1 MMHTSFI
8 KKATVFGLALAST
21 SLFAEATY
29 SPHKYQ
35 QNDWF
40 AEFGGN
46 TAMYVNPAGI
56 SETDQFEL
64 SFGFFSSI
72 SGEASQEYVSFT
84 YPIDYKHT
92 WGFSFFENGAS
103 IDGGQDY
110 VENAFMLGYA
120 YNLIQCIALGI
131 DISVLQINQF
141 DENKHISLGA
151 DVGLNWNPIA
161 NSKFGYLLV
170 GVALQNVVQPG
181 ISTEEGSSSYSFVA
195 PGFFGGDRDD
205 AYNIPSNLNFSL
217 FYRGLNRALEA
228 KVELSLI
235 DVFHSDKEGGDGMN
249 LEESFTV
256 TYFLSPHLGV
266 RLRFTKEGYPVAGAT
281 VNVKDVS
288 LFRYLALDLEM
299 SHDDLYA
306 KKNRGF
312 IWAVKL
318 TSRFGDTR
326 EEKIGEERYRRL
338 KIEPENDYRAAMRL
352 YLNRQFLEAAYA
364 FGKVQTKY
372 PAFHLVD
379 QAAFYKA
386 KSFENLRM
394 HKAAKAVY
402 EDAIKRY
409 PQSDQRAKYH
419 FQLMNIDYK
428 EGKYIDAM
436 AKYQNIAQKFGE
448 SDVKADADY
457 VAGQIKFEQ
466 GLYQEAVDLLAAI
479 LPGNANYFYA
489 RYTMGIAYSRMGKWD
504 EAENC
509 FRDITEQPV
518 SNQSERDLQDAAKV
532 KLGHIYFS
540 GEKPDIA
547 QAAQMYGQV
556 QAGSPVYDEAMLG
569 IAWSFLKVNKPNEAM
584 KPAQWIISNL
594 PESFLVSEAYLVI
607 GYCHFMKKDY
617 NNAAKALEQAE
628 KRTEQPV
635 VTVAAR
641 DSARQA
647 YDAMQDEFD
656 SVQVKALD
664 LARQLPTPRVE
675 KKREA
680 LRPSFD
686 KANKTIEDYAAFTQ
700 KSIQSDRFES
710 NRKRIL
716 DDAGFT
722 LATVKTK
729 MSQGGASSEA
739 AQELES
745 LEDDLEMGGDDMGGS
760 SDAGSSSEAPAPAG
774 GDESAGGSSDELGDD
789 LGDDF

>member
-8 KKATVFGLALAST
+8 KTSVLGLTVAAS
-21 SLFAEATY
+21 SLFADATY

-46 TAMYVNPAGI
+46 TAMYVNPASI
-56 SETDQFEL
+56 AETEQLEF
-64 SFGFFSSI
+64 SAAFFSSI
-72 SGEASQEYVSFT
+72 SGEASQEYVSLTF
-84 YPIDYKHT
+84 PMDYKHT
-92 WGFSFFENGAS
+92 LGFSFFENGAS
-103 IDGGQDY
+103 IDGGKSY
-110 VENAFMLGYA
+110 GEYAFMFGYA
-120 YNLIQCIALGI
+120 YNLFQLVSLGV
-131 DISVLQINQF
+131 DISVLYINQF
-141 DENKHISLGA
+141 DDVKQVTFGSDIGIS
-151 DVGLNWNPIA
+151 WNPISS
-161 NSKFGYLLV
+161 SKIGYLLV
-170 GVALQNVVQPG
+170 GVALQNVLQPA
-181 ISTEEGSSSYSFVA
+181 IATS
-195 PGFFGGDRDD
+195 DD
-205 AYNIPSNLNFSL
+205 APAVVLFTESEAYKIPANLNISL
-217 FYRGLNRALEA
+217 FYRGLNRSLEA
-228 KVELSLI
+228 KIEASLI
-235 DVFHSDKEGGDGMN
+235 DIMHDDEEGGEGFN
-249 LEESFTV
+249 LETSFTL
-256 TYFLSPHLGV
+256 TYYLSPHLGV
-266 RLRFTKEGYPVAGAT
+266 RGRFTKEGYFVAGAT

-288 LFRYLALDLEM
+288 IFRYLQLDLEM

-312 IWAVKL
+312 IWAVKI

-394 HKAAKAVY
+394 HKAAKSVY

-409 PQSDQRAKYH
+409 PQSDQKAKYH

-428 EGKYIDAM
+428 EGKYTEAM
-436 AKYQNIAQKFGE
+436 SKYQNIAQKFGE

-466 GLYQEAVDLLAAI
+466 GLYQESVDLLAAI

-489 RYTMGIAYSRMGKWD
+489 RYTMGIAYSRLGKWE

-509 FRDITEQPV
+509 FRDITEQQY
-518 SNQSERDLQDAAKV
+518 SNQSEQDLQDAARV
-532 KLGHIYFS
+532 KLGHLYFS
-540 GEKPDIA
+540 GEKADIA
-547 QAAQMYGQV
+547 AAAQMYGQV

-569 IAWSFLKVNKPNEAM
+569 IAWSFLKVNKPDEAM

-594 PESFLVSEAYLVI
+594 PESFLVSEAYLVQ
-607 GYCHFMKKDY
+607 GYCYFMKKDY
-617 NNAAKALEQAE
+617 KKAAASLEQAE
-628 KRTEQPV
+628 AKTEKPAV
-635 VTVAAR
+635 SVAAR

-647 YDAMQDEFD
+647 FDAMQNEFD
-656 SVQVKALD
+656 SVQVQALD

-675 KKREA
+675 SKREA
-680 LRPSFD
+680 LRPTFD
-686 KANKTIEDYAAFTQ
+686 KANQAIEDYAAFTQ
-700 KSIQSDRFES
+700 RAIQSDRFES

-716 DDAGFT
+716 EDAGFT

-729 MSQGGASSEA
+729 MGQGSTSSEA
-739 AQELES
+739 AQELEE
-745 LEDDLEMGGDDMGGS
+745 LEDLE
-760 SDAGSSSEAPAPAG
+760 
-774 GDESAGGSSDELGDD
+774 
-789 LGDDF
+789 

>member
-1 MMHTSFI
+1 MLRTSFI
-8 KKATVFGLALAST
+8 KTSALGLAVAST

-29 SPHKYQ
+29 TPNKYQ

-46 TAMYVNPAGI
+46 TSMYVNPAGI
-56 SETDQFEL
+56 SETDQLEF
-64 SFGFFSSI
+64 SAAFFSTI
-72 SGEASQEYVSFT
+72 SGEASQEYVSLT

-92 WGFSFFENGAS
+92 LGFSLFENGAS
-103 IDGGQDY
+103 IEGGESYGEIAAQ
-110 VENAFMLGYA
+110 FGYA
-120 YNLIQCIALGI
+120 YRLFHLLSLGVNL
-131 DISVLQINQF
+131 DVLYINQF
-141 DENKHISLGA
+141 DELKQLTVGA
-151 DVGLNWNPIA
+151 DVGLSWNPLA
-161 NSKFGYLLV
+161 SSKYGYLLI
-170 GVALQNVVQPG
+170 GVAVQNLLAPAVSEADG
-181 ISTEEGSSSYSFVA
+181 DGSFKFVFMGA
-195 PGFFGGDRDD
+195 AD
-205 AYNIPSNLNFSL
+205 AYKIPTNLNLSL
-217 FYRGLNRALEA
+217 FYRGVNRLLEMKA
-228 KVELSLI
+228 EFSLI
-235 DVFHSDKEGGDGMN
+235 DIIHDSNEGGKGAN
-249 LEESFTV
+249 LEMSFTL
-256 TYFLSPHLGV
+256 TYYLSSHLGV
-266 RLRFTKEGYPVAGAT
+266 RARFTKEGYPVIGAT

-288 LFRYLALDLEM
+288 IFRYLALDLEM
-299 SHDDLYA
+299 SHDDLWA

-312 IWAVKL
+312 VWAVKL

-394 HKAAKAVY
+394 HKAAKSVY

-428 EGKYIDAM
+428 EGKYTEAM
-436 AKYQNIAQKFGE
+436 TKYQNIAQKFGE

-466 GLYQEAVDLLAAI
+466 GLYQECVDLLASI

-489 RYTMGIAYSRMGKWD
+489 RYTMGIANSRMGKFD

-518 SNQSERDLQDAAKV
+518 SNQSERDLQDAARV
-532 KLGHIYFS
+532 KLGHLFFS

-547 QAAQMYGQV
+547 AAAQMYGQV
-556 QAGSPVYDEAMLG
+556 QKESPVFDEAMLG
-569 IAWSFLKVNKPNEAM
+569 IAWSFLKVNKPDEAI
-584 KPAQWIISNL
+584 KPAKWIISNL

-607 GYCHFMKKDY
+607 GYCHFMKKNYQD
-617 NNAAKALEQAE
+617 ALEALTQAE
-628 KRTEQPV
+628 KRTEQPIV
-635 VTVAAR
+635 SVAAR

-647 YDAMQDEFD
+647 YDAMQSQFD
-656 SVQVKALD
+656 SVQVIALD

-675 KKREA
+675 SKREA
-680 LRPSFD
+680 LRPTFN
-686 KANKTIEDYAAFTQ
+686 KANQAIEDYASFMQ
-700 KSIQSDRFES
+700 RSIQSDRFES

-722 LATVKTK
+722 KATLLSK
-729 MSQGGASSEA
+729 MGGAGGGSSKNSGASEMP
-739 AQELES
+739 S
-745 LEDDLEMGGDDMGGS
+745 LEDDL
-760 SDAGSSSEAPAPAG
+760 
-774 GDESAGGSSDELGDD
+774 
-789 LGDDF
+789 

>member
-1 MMHTSFI
+1 MTRTSFI
-8 KKATVFGLALAST
+8 KTSVLGLTVAASALY
-21 SLFAEATY
+21 AEAVY

-40 AEFGGN
+40 GEFGSNN

-56 SETDQFEL
+56 ALTDQLEV
-64 SFGFFSSI
+64 SAAFFSSI
-72 SGEASQEYVSFT
+72 SGEASQEYVSLAF
-84 YPIDYKHT
+84 PMDYKHT
-92 WGFSFFENGAS
+92 IGFSFFENGAS
-103 IDGGQDY
+103 IDGSSKSYGEY
-110 VENAFMLGYA
+110 AFLLGYA
-120 YNLIQCIALGI
+120 YNLMHCVAVGLDVSILY
-131 DISVLQINQF
+131 INQF
-141 DENKHISLGA
+141 DEVKHMTLGA
-151 DVGLNWNPIA
+151 DVGVSWNPLSS
-161 NSKFGYLLV
+161 SKYGDLLV
-170 GVALQNVVQPG
+170 GVALQNALQPA
-181 ISTEEGSSSYSFVA
+181 ISTAEKDA
-195 PGFFGGDRDD
+195 PTMVLFTESE
-205 AYNIPSNLNFSL
+205 AYKIPANLNFSL

-228 KVELSLI
+228 KAELSII
-235 DVFHSDKEGGDGMN
+235 DVMHDDDEGGEGMN
-249 LEESFTV
+249 LETSFTL
-256 TYFLSPHLGV
+256 TYYLSPHLGV

-288 LFRYLALDLEM
+288 FFRYLQLDLEM

-318 TSRFGDTR
+318 TTRFGDTR

-394 HKAAKAVY
+394 HKAARAVY

-409 PQSDQRAKYH
+409 PRTEQNAKYH

-428 EGKYIDAM
+428 EGKYTDAM
-436 AKYQNIAQKFGE
+436 AKYQNIVQVFGK

-457 VAGQIKFEQ
+457 IAGQIKFEQ
-466 GLYQEAVDLLAAI
+466 GLYQESVDLLAAI

-489 RYTMGIAYSRMGKWD
+489 RYTMGIAYSRMGKWE

-540 GEKPDIA
+540 GEKPDVA
-547 QAAQMYGQV
+547 AAAQMYGQV
-556 QAGSPVYDEAMLG
+556 EPGSPVYDEAMLG
-569 IAWSFLKVNKPNEAM
+569 IAWSFLKVNKPDEAL
-584 KPAQWIISNL
+584 KPANWIISNL
-594 PESFLVSEAYLVI
+594 PESFLVSEAYLVQ
-607 GYCHFMKKDY
+607 GYCYFIKKDY
-617 NNAAKALEQAE
+617 NKAVKSLEQAE

-635 VTVAAR
+635 VSVAAR

-647 YDAMQDEFD
+647 YEAMQNDFD

-675 KKREA
+675 SKREA
-680 LRPSFD
+680 LKPDFD
-686 KANKTIEDYAAFTQ
+686 KANKAIEDYAEFTQ
-700 KSIQSDRFES
+700 RSIQSDRFES

-729 MSQGGASSEA
+729 MAGGAGGSGA
-739 AQELES
+739 AQELEE
-745 LEDDLEMGGDDMGGS
+745 LDDLE
-760 SDAGSSSEAPAPAG
+760 
-774 GDESAGGSSDELGDD
+774 
-789 LGDDF
+789 

>member
-1 MMHTSFI
+1 MLRTSFI
-8 KKATVFGLALAST
+8 KTSALGLAVAST

-29 SPHKYQ
+29 TPNKYQ

-56 SETDQFEL
+56 SETDQLEF
-64 SFGFFSSI
+64 SAAFFSTI
-72 SGEASQEYVSFT
+72 SGEASQEYVSLT

-92 WGFSFFENGAS
+92 LGFSLFENGAS
-103 IDGGQDY
+103 IEGGESYGEIAAQ
-110 VENAFMLGYA
+110 FGYA
-120 YNLIQCIALGI
+120 YRLFHLLSLGVNL
-131 DISVLQINQF
+131 DVLYINQF
-141 DENKHISLGA
+141 DELKQLTVGA
-151 DVGLNWNPIA
+151 DVGLSWNPLA
-161 NSKFGYLLV
+161 SSKYGYLLI
-170 GVALQNVVQPG
+170 GVAVQNLLAPAVSEADG
-181 ISTEEGSSSYSFVA
+181 DGSFKFVLMGA
-195 PGFFGGDRDD
+195 AD
-205 AYNIPSNLNFSL
+205 AYKIPTNLNVSF
-217 FYRGLNRALEA
+217 FYRGFNRLLEMKA
-228 KVELSLI
+228 EFSFI
-235 DVFHSDKEGGDGMN
+235 DIIHDSDEGGKGAN
-249 LEESFTV
+249 LEMSFTL
-256 TYFLSPHLGV
+256 TYYLSSHLGV
-266 RLRFTKEGYPVAGAT
+266 RGRFTKEGYPVIGAT

-288 LFRYLALDLEM
+288 IFRYLALDLEM
-299 SHDDLYA
+299 SHDDLWA

-312 IWAVKL
+312 VWAVKL

-394 HKAAKAVY
+394 HKAAKSVY

-428 EGKYIDAM
+428 EGKYTEAM
-436 AKYQNIAQKFGE
+436 NKYQNIAQKFGE

-466 GLYQEAVDLLAAI
+466 GLYQESVDLLASI

-489 RYTMGIAYSRMGKWD
+489 RYTMGIANSRMGKFD

-518 SNQSERDLQDAAKV
+518 SNQSERDLQDAARV
-532 KLGHIYFS
+532 KLGHLFFS

-547 QAAQMYGQV
+547 AAAQMYGQV
-556 QAGSPVYDEAMLG
+556 QKESPVFDEAMLG
-569 IAWSFLKVNKPNEAM
+569 IAWSFLKVNKPDEAI
-584 KPAQWIISNL
+584 KPAKWIISNL

-607 GYCHFMKKDY
+607 GYCHFMKKNYQD
-617 NNAAKALEQAE
+617 ALEALTQAE
-628 KRTEQPV
+628 KRTEQPIV
-635 VTVAAR
+635 SVAAR

-647 YDAMQDEFD
+647 YDAMQSQFD
-656 SVQVKALD
+656 SVQVIALD

-675 KKREA
+675 SKREA
-680 LRPSFD
+680 LRPTFN
-686 KANKTIEDYAAFTQ
+686 KANQAIEDYASFMQ
-700 KSIQSDRFES
+700 RSIQSDRFES

-722 LATVKTK
+722 KATLLSK
-729 MSQGGASSEA
+729 MGGAGGGSSKNSGASEMP
-739 AQELES
+739 S
-745 LEDDLEMGGDDMGGS
+745 LEDDL
-760 SDAGSSSEAPAPAG
+760 
-774 GDESAGGSSDELGDD
+774 
-789 LGDDF
+789 

>member
-1 MMHTSFI
+1 MLRTSFI
-8 KKATVFGLALAST
+8 KTSVFGLAVASS
-21 SLFAEATY
+21 SLFAEPTY
-29 SPHKYQ
+29 TPNKYQ

-46 TAMYVNPAGI
+46 TSMYVNPAGI
-56 SETDQFEL
+56 SETDQLEF
-64 SFGFFSSI
+64 SAAFFSTI
-72 SGEASQEYVSFT
+72 SGEASQEYVSLT
-84 YPIDYKHT
+84 YPMDYKHT
-92 WGFSFFENGAS
+92 LGFSLFENGAS
-103 IDGGQDY
+103 IEGGQSY
-110 VENAFMLGYA
+110 SEIAAMFGYSYRLFHLLSLGVD
-120 YNLIQCIALGI
+120 L
-131 DISVLQINQF
+131 SVLYINQF
-141 DENKHISLGA
+141 DEVKQLTVGA
-151 DVGLNWNPIA
+151 DVGLSWNPLA
-161 NSKFGYLLV
+161 SSKYGYLLI
-170 GVALQNVVQPG
+170 GVAVQNALAPAVSEAEATDG
-181 ISTEEGSSSYSFVA
+181 MKFVFMGA
-195 PGFFGGDRDD
+195 DD
-205 AYNIPSNLNFSL
+205 AYQIPTNLNVSL
-217 FYRGLNRALEA
+217 FYRGFNRLLEFKA
-228 KVELSLI
+228 ELSVI
-235 DVFHSDKEGGDGMN
+235 DIIHDSDEGGKGAN
-249 LEESFTV
+249 LEMSFSL
-256 TYFLSPHLGV
+256 TYYLSSHLGV
-266 RLRFTKEGYPVAGAT
+266 RARFTKEGYPVIGAT

-288 LFRYLALDLEM
+288 IFRYLALDLEM
-299 SHDDLYA
+299 SHDDLWA

-312 IWAVKL
+312 VWAVKL

-394 HKAAKAVY
+394 HKAAKSVY

-428 EGKYIDAM
+428 EGKYTEAM
-436 AKYQNIAQKFGE
+436 TKYQNIAQKFGE

-466 GLYQEAVDLLAAI
+466 GLYQECVDLLASI

-489 RYTMGIAYSRMGKWD
+489 RYTMGIANSRMGKFD

-518 SNQSERDLQDAAKV
+518 SNQSERDLQDAARV
-532 KLGHIYFS
+532 KLGHLFFS

-547 QAAQMYGQV
+547 AAAQMYGQV
-556 QAGSPVYDEAMLG
+556 QKESPVFDEAMLG
-569 IAWSFLKVNKPNEAM
+569 IAWSFLKVNKPDEAI
-584 KPAQWIISNL
+584 KPAKWIISNL

-607 GYCHFMKKDY
+607 GYCHFMKKNYQD
-617 NNAAKALEQAE
+617 ALEALTQAE
-628 KRTEQPV
+628 KRTEQPIV
-635 VTVAAR
+635 SVAAR

-647 YDAMQDEFD
+647 YDAMQSQFD
-656 SVQVKALD
+656 SVQVIALD

-675 KKREA
+675 SKREA
-680 LRPSFD
+680 LRPTFN
-686 KANKTIEDYAAFTQ
+686 KANQAIEDYASFMQ
-700 KSIQSDRFES
+700 RSIQSDRFES

-722 LATVKTK
+722 KATLLSK
-729 MSQGGASSEA
+729 MGGAGGGSSKNSGASEMP
-739 AQELES
+739 S
-745 LEDDLEMGGDDMGGS
+745 LEDDL
-760 SDAGSSSEAPAPAG
+760 
-774 GDESAGGSSDELGDD
+774 
-789 LGDDF
+789 

>member
-8 KKATVFGLALAST
+8 KTSVLGLTVAAS
-21 SLFAEATY
+21 SLFAEVTY
-29 SPHKYQ
+29 APHKYQ

-46 TAMYVNPAGI
+46 TAMYVNPASI
-56 SETDQFEL
+56 SETEQLEF
-64 SFGFFSSI
+64 SAAFFSSI
-72 SGEASQEYVSFT
+72 SGEASQEYLSLTF
-84 YPIDYKHT
+84 PMDYKHT
-92 WGFSFFENGAS
+92 LGFSFFENGAS
-103 IDGGQDY
+103 IDGGKSY
-110 VENAFMLGYA
+110 GEYAFMFGYA
-120 YNLIQCIALGI
+120 YNLMQFLSLGI
-131 DISVLQINQF
+131 DISVLYINQF
-141 DENKHISLGA
+141 D
-151 DVGLNWNPIA
+151 DVKQLTVGSDIGLSWNPLA
-161 NSKFGYLLV
+161 SSKLGYLLV
-170 GVALQNVVQPG
+170 GVALQNILPPA
-181 ISTEEGSSSYSFVA
+181 VA
-195 PGFFGGDRDD
+195 TSDD
-205 AYNIPSNLNFSL
+205 APMFVLFTEDEAYKIPTNLNFSL
-217 FYRGLNRALEA
+217 FYRGLNRSLEA
-228 KVELSLI
+228 KIEASII
-235 DVFHSDKEGGDGMN
+235 DLLHDDAEGGEGFN
-249 LEESFTV
+249 IETSFTL
-256 TYFLSPHLGV
+256 TYYLSPHLGV
-266 RLRFTKEGYPVAGAT
+266 RARFTKEGYLVAGAT

-288 LFRYLALDLEM
+288 IFRYLSLDLEM

-312 IWAVKL
+312 IWAVKI

-394 HKAAKAVY
+394 HKAAKSVY

-409 PQSDQRAKYH
+409 PQSDQKAKYH

-428 EGKYIDAM
+428 EGKYTEAM

-466 GLYQEAVDLLAAI
+466 GLYQESVDLLAAI

-489 RYTMGIAYSRMGKWD
+489 RYTMGIAYSHLGKFE

-509 FRDITEQPV
+509 FRDITEQQY
-518 SNQSERDLQDAAKV
+518 SNQSEQDLQDAARV

-540 GEKPDIA
+540 GEKADIA

-556 QAGSPVYDEAMLG
+556 KPGSPVYDEAMLG
-569 IAWSFLKVNKPNEAM
+569 IAWSFLKVNKPDEAM
-584 KPAQWIISNL
+584 KPAKWIISNL
-594 PESFLVSEAYLVI
+594 PESFLVAEAYLVQ
-607 GYCHFMKKDY
+607 GYCYFMKKDY
-617 NNAAKALEQAE
+617 KNAAASLEQAE
-628 KRTEQPV
+628 KKTEQPAV
-635 VTVAAR
+635 SVAAR

-664 LARQLPTPRVE
+664 LARQLPTPRVQS
-675 KKREA
+675 KREA
-680 LRPSFD
+680 LQPTFN
-686 KANKTIEDYAAFTQ
+686 KANQAIEDYAAFTQ
-700 KSIQSDRFES
+700 RAIQSDRFES

-716 DDAGFT
+716 EDAGFT

-729 MSQGGASSEA
+729 MGQGA
-739 AQELES
+739 AGNAESAKELDA
-745 LEDDLEMGGDDMGGS
+745 LDDLEL
-760 SDAGSSSEAPAPAG
+760 
-774 GDESAGGSSDELGDD
+774 DE
-789 LGDDF
+789 

>member
-1 MMHTSFI
+1 MLHTSFI
-8 KKATVFGLALAST
+8 KTSAIGLAVAST

-29 SPHKYQ
+29 TPNKYQ

-46 TAMYVNPAGI
+46 TSMYVNPAGI
-56 SETDQFEL
+56 SETDQLEF
-64 SFGFFSSI
+64 SAAFFSTI
-72 SGEASQEYVSFT
+72 SGEASQEYVSLT

-92 WGFSFFENGAS
+92 WGISLFENGAS
-103 IDGGQDY
+103 IEGGESY
-110 VENAFMLGYA
+110 GEIAALIGYS
-120 YNLIQCIALGI
+120 YRLFHLLSLGI
-131 DISVLQINQF
+131 DLSVLYINQF
-141 DENKHISLGA
+141 DELKQLTIGA
-151 DVGLNWNPIA
+151 DVGLSWNPLA
-161 NSKFGYLLV
+161 SSKYGYLLI
-170 GVALQNVVQPG
+170 GVAVQNLLAPAVSEADG
-181 ISTEEGSSSYSFVA
+181 DGSFKFVFMTA
-195 PGFFGGDRDD
+195 KD
-205 AYNIPSNLNFSL
+205 AYKIPTNLNLSIFW
-217 FYRGLNRALEA
+217 RGFNRLLELKA
-228 KVELSLI
+228 EISLI
-235 DVFHSDKEGGDGMN
+235 DIIHDSDEGGTGSN
-249 LEESFTV
+249 LEMSFTL
-256 TYFLSPHLGV
+256 TYYLSSHLGV
-266 RLRFTKEGYPVAGAT
+266 RARFTKEGYPVIGAT

-288 LFRYLALDLEM
+288 IFRYLALDLEM
-299 SHDDLYA
+299 SHDDIWA

-312 IWAVKL
+312 VWAVKL

-394 HKAAKAVY
+394 HKAAKSVY

-409 PQSDQRAKYH
+409 PQSDQRPKYH

-428 EGKYIDAM
+428 EGKYTEAM
-436 AKYQNIAQKFGE
+436 NKYQNIAQKFGE

-466 GLYQEAVDLLAAI
+466 GLYQECVDLLAAI

-489 RYTMGIAYSRMGKWD
+489 RYTMGIANSRMGKFD

-532 KLGHIYFS
+532 KLGHLFFS

-547 QAAQMYGQV
+547 AAAQMYGQV
-556 QAGSPVYDEAMLG
+556 QKGSPVFDEAMLG
-569 IAWSFLKVNKPNEAM
+569 IAWSFLKVNKPDEAM
-584 KPAQWIISNL
+584 KPAKWIISNL
-594 PESFLVSEAYLVI
+594 PESFLVSEAYLVV
-607 GYCHFMKKDY
+607 GYCYFMKKDY
-617 NNAAKALEQAE
+617 KNAVEALTEAD
-628 KRTEQPV
+628 KRTQQPIV
-635 VTVAAR
+635 SVAAR

-647 YDAMQDEFD
+647 YDAMQSQFD
-656 SVQVKALD
+656 SVQVLALD

-675 KKREA
+675 SKREA
-680 LRPSFD
+680 LRPTFD
-686 KANKTIEDYAAFTQ
+686 KANQAIEDYASFMQ

-729 MSQGGASSEA
+729 MGQGQGVSEEA
-739 AQELES
+739 KQQLDQ
-745 LEDDLEMGGDDMGGS
+745 LEDLE
-760 SDAGSSSEAPAPAG
+760 
-774 GDESAGGSSDELGDD
+774 
-789 LGDDF
+789 

>member
-1 MMHTSFI
+1 MLRTSFI
-8 KKATVFGLALAST
+8 KTSALGLAVAST

-29 SPHKYQ
+29 TPNKYQ

-56 SETDQFEL
+56 SETDQLEF
-64 SFGFFSSI
+64 SAAFFSTI
-72 SGEASQEYVSFT
+72 SGEASQEYVSLT

-92 WGFSFFENGAS
+92 LGFSLFENGAS
-103 IDGGQDY
+103 IEGGESYGEIAAQ
-110 VENAFMLGYA
+110 FGYA
-120 YNLIQCIALGI
+120 YRLFHLLSLGVNL
-131 DISVLQINQF
+131 DVLYINQF
-141 DENKHISLGA
+141 DELKQLTVGA
-151 DVGLNWNPIA
+151 DVGLSWNPLA
-161 NSKFGYLLV
+161 SSKYGYLLI
-170 GVALQNVVQPG
+170 GVAVQNLLAPAVSEADG
-181 ISTEEGSSSYSFVA
+181 DGSFKFVLMGA
-195 PGFFGGDRDD
+195 AD
-205 AYNIPSNLNFSL
+205 AYKIPTNLNVSF
-217 FYRGLNRALEA
+217 FYRGFNRLLEMKA
-228 KVELSLI
+228 EFSLI
-235 DVFHSDKEGGDGMN
+235 DIIHDSDEGGKGAN
-249 LEESFTV
+249 LEMSFTL
-256 TYFLSPHLGV
+256 TYYLSSHLGV
-266 RLRFTKEGYPVAGAT
+266 RARFTKEGYPVIGAT

-288 LFRYLALDLEM
+288 IFRYLALDLEM
-299 SHDDLYA
+299 SHDDLWA

-312 IWAVKL
+312 VWAVKL

-394 HKAAKAVY
+394 HKAAKSVY

-428 EGKYIDAM
+428 EGKYTEAM
-436 AKYQNIAQKFGE
+436 NKYQNIAQKFGE

-466 GLYQEAVDLLAAI
+466 GLYQECVDLLASI

-489 RYTMGIAYSRMGKWD
+489 RYTMGIANSRMGKFD

-518 SNQSERDLQDAAKV
+518 SNQSERDLQDAARV
-532 KLGHIYFS
+532 KLGHLFFS

-547 QAAQMYGQV
+547 AAAQMYGQV
-556 QAGSPVYDEAMLG
+556 QKESPVFDEAMLG
-569 IAWSFLKVNKPNEAM
+569 IAWSFLKVNKPDEAI
-584 KPAQWIISNL
+584 KPAKWIISNL

-607 GYCHFMKKDY
+607 GYCHFMKKNYQD
-617 NNAAKALEQAE
+617 ALEALTQAE
-628 KRTEQPV
+628 KRTEQPIV
-635 VTVAAR
+635 SVAAR

-647 YDAMQDEFD
+647 YDAMQSQFD
-656 SVQVKALD
+656 SVQVIALD

-675 KKREA
+675 SKREA
-680 LRPSFD
+680 LRPTFN
-686 KANKTIEDYAAFTQ
+686 KANQAIEDYASFMQ
-700 KSIQSDRFES
+700 RSIQSDRFES

-722 LATVKTK
+722 KATLLSK
-729 MSQGGASSEA
+729 MGGAGGGSSKNSGASEMP
-739 AQELES
+739 S
-745 LEDDLEMGGDDMGGS
+745 LEDDL
-760 SDAGSSSEAPAPAG
+760 
-774 GDESAGGSSDELGDD
+774 
-789 LGDDF
+789 

>member
-8 KKATVFGLALAST
+8 KTSVLGLTVAAS
-21 SLFAEATY
+21 SLFADATY

-46 TAMYVNPAGI
+46 TAMYVNPASI
-56 SETDQFEL
+56 AETEQLEF
-64 SFGFFSSI
+64 SAAFFSSI
-72 SGEASQEYVSFT
+72 SGEASQEYVSLTF
-84 YPIDYKHT
+84 PMDYKHT
-92 WGFSFFENGAS
+92 LGFSFFENGAS
-103 IDGGQDY
+103 IDGGKSY
-110 VENAFMLGYA
+110 GEYAFMFGYA
-120 YNLIQCIALGI
+120 YNLFQLVSLGV
-131 DISVLQINQF
+131 DISVLYINQF
-141 DENKHISLGA
+141 DDVKQVTFGSDIGIS
-151 DVGLNWNPIA
+151 WNPLA
-161 NSKFGYLLV
+161 SSKLGYLLV
-170 GVALQNVVQPG
+170 GVALQNVLQPA
-181 ISTEEGSSSYSFVA
+181 IATS
-195 PGFFGGDRDD
+195 DD
-205 AYNIPSNLNFSL
+205 APAVVLFTESEAYKIPANLNFSL
-217 FYRGLNRALEA
+217 FYRGLNRSLEA
-228 KVELSLI
+228 KIEASFI
-235 DVFHSDKEGGDGMN
+235 DIMHDDEEGGEGFN
-249 LEESFTV
+249 LETSFTL
-256 TYFLSPHLGV
+256 TYYLSPHLGV
-266 RLRFTKEGYPVAGAT
+266 RGRFTKEGYFVAGAT

-288 LFRYLALDLEM
+288 IFRYLQLDLEM

-312 IWAVKL
+312 IWAVKI

-394 HKAAKAVY
+394 HKAAKSVY

-409 PQSDQRAKYH
+409 PQSDQKAKYH

-428 EGKYIDAM
+428 EGKYTEAM
-436 AKYQNIAQKFGE
+436 SKYQNIAQKFGE

-466 GLYQEAVDLLAAI
+466 GLYQESVDLLAAI

-489 RYTMGIAYSRMGKWD
+489 RYTMGIAYSRLGKFE

-509 FRDITEQPV
+509 FRDITEQQY
-518 SNQSERDLQDAAKV
+518 SNQSEQDLQDAARV
-532 KLGHIYFS
+532 KLGHLYFS
-540 GEKPDIA
+540 GEKADIA
-547 QAAQMYGQV
+547 AAAQMYGQV

-569 IAWSFLKVNKPNEAM
+569 IAWSFLKVNKPDEAM

-594 PESFLVSEAYLVI
+594 PESFLVSEAYLVQ
-607 GYCHFMKKDY
+607 GYCYFMKKDY
-617 NNAAKALEQAE
+617 QNAAKSLEQAE
-628 KRTEQPV
+628 AKTEKPAV
-635 VTVAAR
+635 SVAAR

-647 YDAMQDEFD
+647 YDAMQSEFD
-656 SVQVKALD
+656 SVQVQALD

-675 KKREA
+675 SKREA
-680 LRPSFD
+680 LRPTFD
-686 KANKTIEDYAAFTQ
+686 KANQAIEDYAAFTQ
-700 KSIQSDRFES
+700 RAIQSDRFES

-716 DDAGFT
+716 EDAGFT

-729 MSQGGASSEA
+729 MGQGSTSSEA
-739 AQELES
+739 AQELEE
-745 LEDDLEMGGDDMGGS
+745 LEDLE
-760 SDAGSSSEAPAPAG
+760 
-774 GDESAGGSSDELGDD
+774 
-789 LGDDF
+789 

>member
-1 MMHTSFI
+1 MHTSFI
-8 KKATVFGLALAST
+8 KTSVLGLTVAAS
-21 SLFAEATY
+21 SLFADATY

-46 TAMYVNPAGI
+46 TAMYVNPASI
-56 SETDQFEL
+56 AETEQLEF
-64 SFGFFSSI
+64 SAAFFSSI
-72 SGEASQEYVSFT
+72 SGEASQEYVSLTF
-84 YPIDYKHT
+84 PMDYKHT
-92 WGFSFFENGAS
+92 LGFSFFENGAS
-103 IDGGQDY
+103 IDGGKSY
-110 VENAFMLGYA
+110 GEYAFMFGYA
-120 YNLIQCIALGI
+120 YNLFQLLSLGV
-131 DISVLQINQF
+131 DISVLYINQF
-141 DENKHISLGA
+141 DEVTQLT
-151 DVGLNWNPIA
+151 VGSDIGLSWNPLA
-161 NSKFGYLLV
+161 SSKLGYLLV
-170 GVALQNVVQPG
+170 GVALQNILPPA
-181 ISTEEGSSSYSFVA
+181 VA
-195 PGFFGGDRDD
+195 TGDD
-205 AYNIPSNLNFSL
+205 APVFVLFTEDEAYKIPTNLNISL
-217 FYRGLNRALEA
+217 FYRGLNRSLEA
-228 KVELSLI
+228 KIEASLI
-235 DVFHSDKEGGDGMN
+235 DIMHDEAEGGEGFN
-249 LEESFTV
+249 LETSFTL
-256 TYFLSPHLGV
+256 TYYLSPHLGV
-266 RLRFTKEGYPVAGAT
+266 RGRFTKEGYFVAGAT

-288 LFRYLALDLEM
+288 IFRYLQLDLEM

-312 IWAVKL
+312 IWAVKI

-409 PQSDQRAKYH
+409 PQSDQKAKYH

-428 EGKYIDAM
+428 EGKYTEAM
-436 AKYQNIAQKFGE
+436 TKYQNIAQKFGE

-466 GLYQEAVDLLAAI
+466 GLYQESVDLLAAI

-489 RYTMGIAYSRMGKWD
+489 RYTMGIAYSRLGKFE

-509 FRDITEQPV
+509 FRDITEQQY
-518 SNQSERDLQDAAKV
+518 SNQSEQDLQDAARV

-540 GEKPDIA
+540 GEKADIA
-547 QAAQMYGQV
+547 AAAQMYGQV

-569 IAWSFLKVNKPNEAM
+569 IAWSFLKVNKPDDAM
-584 KPAQWIISNL
+584 KPAKWIISNL
-594 PESFLVSEAYLVI
+594 PESFLVSEAYLVQ
-607 GYCHFMKKDY
+607 GYCYFMKKDY
-617 NNAAKALEQAE
+617 KNAAASLEQAE
-628 KRTEQPV
+628 KKTEKPAV
-635 VTVAAR
+635 SVAAR

-647 YDAMQDEFD
+647 FDAMQDEFD

-675 KKREA
+675 SKREA
-680 LRPSFD
+680 LRPTFN
-686 KANKTIEDYAAFTQ
+686 KANQAIEDYAAFTQ
-700 KSIQSDRFES
+700 RAIQSDRFES

-716 DDAGFT
+716 EDAGFT

-729 MSQGGASSEA
+729 MGQGAGSAESA
-739 AQELES
+739 KELDS
-745 LEDDLEMGGDDMGGS
+745 LDDLEL
-760 SDAGSSSEAPAPAG
+760 
-774 GDESAGGSSDELGDD
+774 DE
-789 LGDDF
+789 

>member
-1 MMHTSFI
+1 MLRTSFI
-8 KKATVFGLALAST
+8 KTSALGLAVAST

-29 SPHKYQ
+29 TPNKYQ

-46 TAMYVNPAGI
+46 TSMYVNPAGI
-56 SETDQFEL
+56 SETDQLEF
-64 SFGFFSSI
+64 SAAFFSTI
-72 SGEASQEYVSFT
+72 SGEASQEYVSLT

-92 WGFSFFENGAS
+92 LGFSLFENGAS
-103 IDGGQDY
+103 IEGGESYSEIAAQ
-110 VENAFMLGYA
+110 FGYA
-120 YNLIQCIALGI
+120 YRLFHLLSLGV
-131 DISVLQINQF
+131 DLSVLYINQF
-141 DENKHISLGA
+141 DELKQLTVGA
-151 DVGLNWNPIA
+151 DVGLSWNPLA
-161 NSKFGYLLV
+161 SSKYGYLLI
-170 GVALQNVVQPG
+170 GVAVQNLLAPAVSEADG
-181 ISTEEGSSSYSFVA
+181 DGSFKFVLMGA
-195 PGFFGGDRDD
+195 DD
-205 AYNIPSNLNFSL
+205 AYKIPTNLNISL
-217 FYRGLNRALEA
+217 FYRGFNRLLEFKA
-228 KVELSLI
+228 ELSVIDLI
-235 DVFHSDKEGGDGMN
+235 HDSKEGGKGCN
-249 LEESFTV
+249 LEMSFSL
-256 TYFLSPHLGV
+256 TYYLSSHLGV
-266 RLRFTKEGYPVAGAT
+266 RARFTKEGYPVIGAT

-288 LFRYLALDLEM
+288 IFRYLALDLEM
-299 SHDDLYA
+299 SHDDLWA

-312 IWAVKL
+312 VWAVKL

-394 HKAAKAVY
+394 HKAAKSVY

-428 EGKYIDAM
+428 EGKYTEAM
-436 AKYQNIAQKFGE
+436 NKYQNIAQKFGE

-466 GLYQEAVDLLAAI
+466 GLYQESVDLLASI

-489 RYTMGIAYSRMGKWD
+489 RYTMGIANSRMSKFD

-518 SNQSERDLQDAAKV
+518 SNQSERDLQDAARV
-532 KLGHIYFS
+532 KLGHLFFS

-547 QAAQMYGQV
+547 AAAQMYGQV
-556 QAGSPVYDEAMLG
+556 QKESPVFDEAMLG
-569 IAWSFLKVNKPNEAM
+569 IAWSFLKVNKPDEAI
-584 KPAQWIISNL
+584 KPAKWIISNL
-594 PESFLVSEAYLVI
+594 PESFLVSEAYLVM
-607 GYCHFMKKDY
+607 GYCYFMKKDY
-617 NNAAKALEQAE
+617 QNALEALTQAE
-628 KRTEQPV
+628 TRTEKPIV
-635 VTVAAR
+635 SVASR

-647 YDAMQDEFD
+647 YDAMQSQFD
-656 SVQVKALD
+656 SVQVIALD

-675 KKREA
+675 SKREA
-680 LRPSFD
+680 LRPTFN
-686 KANKTIEDYAAFTQ
+686 KANQAIEDYASFMQ
-700 KSIQSDRFES
+700 RSIQSDRFES

-716 DDAGFT
+716 EDAGFT
-722 LATVKTK
+722 KATLLSK
-729 MSQGGASSEA
+729 MGGAGGGTKQTTPDVPA
-739 AQELES
+739 
-745 LEDDLEMGGDDMGGS
+745 LEDDL
-760 SDAGSSSEAPAPAG
+760 
-774 GDESAGGSSDELGDD
+774 
-789 LGDDF
+789 

>member
-1 MMHTSFI
+1 MHTSFI
-8 KKATVFGLALAST
+8 KTSVLGLTVAAS

-29 SPHKYQ
+29 APHKYQ

-46 TAMYVNPAGI
+46 TAMYVNPASI
-56 SETDQFEL
+56 SETEQLEF
-64 SFGFFSSI
+64 SAAFFSSI
-72 SGEASQEYVSFT
+72 SGEASQEYLSLTF
-84 YPIDYKHT
+84 PMDYKHT
-92 WGFSFFENGAS
+92 LGFSFFENGAS
-103 IDGGQDY
+103 IDGGKSY
-110 VENAFMLGYA
+110 GEYAFMFGYA
-120 YNLIQCIALGI
+120 YNLFQLLSLGV
-131 DISVLQINQF
+131 DISVLYINQF
-141 DENKHISLGA
+141 DEVTQLT
-151 DVGLNWNPIA
+151 VGSDIGLSWNPLA
-161 NSKFGYLLV
+161 SSKLGYLLV
-170 GVALQNVVQPG
+170 GVALQNILPPA
-181 ISTEEGSSSYSFVA
+181 VA
-195 PGFFGGDRDD
+195 TGDD
-205 AYNIPSNLNFSL
+205 APMIVLFTEDEAYKIPTNLNISL
-217 FYRGLNRALEA
+217 FYRGLNRSLEA
-228 KVELSLI
+228 KIEASLI
-235 DVFHSDKEGGDGMN
+235 DIMHDEDEGGEGFN
-249 LEESFTV
+249 LETSFTL
-256 TYFLSPHLGV
+256 TYYLSPHLGV
-266 RLRFTKEGYPVAGAT
+266 RGRFTKEGYFVAGAT

-288 LFRYLALDLEM
+288 IFRYLSLDLEM

-312 IWAVKL
+312 IWAVKI

-409 PQSDQRAKYH
+409 PQSDQKAKYH

-428 EGKYIDAM
+428 EGKYTEAM
-436 AKYQNIAQKFGE
+436 SKYQNIAQKFGE

-466 GLYQEAVDLLAAI
+466 GLYQESVDLLAAI

-489 RYTMGIAYSRMGKWD
+489 RYTMGIAYSRLGKFE

-509 FRDITEQPV
+509 FRDITEQQY
-518 SNQSERDLQDAAKV
+518 SNQSEQDLQDAARV

-540 GEKPDIA
+540 GEKADIA
-547 QAAQMYGQV
+547 AAAQMYGQV

-569 IAWSFLKVNKPNEAM
+569 IAWSFLKVNKPDDAM
-584 KPAQWIISNL
+584 KPAKWIISNL
-594 PESFLVSEAYLVI
+594 PESFLVSEAYLVQ
-607 GYCHFMKKDY
+607 GYCYFMKKDY
-617 NNAAKALEQAE
+617 KNAAASLEQAE
-628 KRTEQPV
+628 KKTEQPAV
-635 VTVAAR
+635 SVAAR

-647 YDAMQDEFD
+647 FDAMQDEFD

-675 KKREA
+675 SKREA
-680 LRPSFD
+680 LRPTFD
-686 KANKTIEDYAAFTQ
+686 KANQAIEDYAAFTQ
-700 KSIQSDRFES
+700 RAIQSDRFES

-716 DDAGFT
+716 EDAGFT

-729 MSQGGASSEA
+729 MGQGSAGNAEA
-739 AQELES
+739 AKELDA
-745 LEDDLEMGGDDMGGS
+745 LDDLEL
-760 SDAGSSSEAPAPAG
+760 
-774 GDESAGGSSDELGDD
+774 DE
-789 LGDDF
+789 

>member
-1 MMHTSFI
+1 MRSSFL
-8 KKATVFGLALAST
+8 KTAAVFGLSVAST
-21 SLFAEATY
+21 SLFADAIY

-46 TAMYVNPAGI
+46 TSMYVNPASI
-56 SETDQFEL
+56 AETEQLEF
-64 SFGFFSSI
+64 SAAFFSSI
-72 SGEASQEYVSFT
+72 SGEASQEYVSLT

-92 WGFSFFENGAS
+92 LGFSFFENGAG
-103 IDGGQDY
+103 IDDGPDY
-110 VENAFMLGYA
+110 GEYAFMLGYA
-120 YNLIQCIALGI
+120 YNLLQCVSLGV
-131 DISVLQINQF
+131 DLSVLYINQF
-141 DENKHISLGA
+141 DAVKQVTIGA
-151 DVGLNWNPIA
+151 DVGLSWNPLA
-161 NSKFGYLLV
+161 SSKYGYLLV
-170 GVALQNVVQPG
+170 GVALQNIAQPA
-181 ISTEEGSSSYSFVA
+181 VA
-195 PGFFGGDRDD
+195 TDPDASAFIIPGFFGGSRDD
-205 AYNIPSNLNFSL
+205 AYNIPANLNLSF
-217 FYRGLNRALEA
+217 FYRGFNRALEA
-228 KVELSLI
+228 KAEISLI
-235 DVFHSDKEGGDGMN
+235 DVFHDPDEGGDGLSPEM
-249 LEESFTV
+249 SFTL
-256 TYFLSPHLGV
+256 TYYLSPHLGV
-266 RLRFTKEGYPVAGAT
+266 RARFTKEGYPVVGAT

-288 LFRYLALDLEM
+288 IFRYLALDLEM

-312 IWAVKL
+312 IWAVKI

-352 YLNRQFLEAAYA
+352 YLNREFLKAAYA

-394 HKAAKAVY
+394 HKAAKSVY

-428 EGKYIDAM
+428 EGKYTDAM
-436 AKYQNIAQKFGE
+436 SKYQGIAQKFGE

-489 RYTMGIAYSRMGKWD
+489 RYTMGIAYSRLGKFD

-509 FRDITEQPV
+509 FRDITEQPY
-518 SNQSERDLQDAAKV
+518 SNQSESDLQDAARV
-532 KLGHIYFS
+532 KLGHLFFS

-547 QAAQMYGQV
+547 AAVEMYHQV
-556 QAGSPVYDEAMLG
+556 QPSSPVYDEAVLG
-569 IAWSFLKVNKPNEAM
+569 IAWSFLKVNKPDEAM
-584 KPAQWIISNL
+584 KPAQLIINKY
-594 PESFLVSEAYLVI
+594 PDSFLVSEAYLVI
-607 GYCHFMKKDY
+607 GYCHFMKKNY
-617 NNAAKALEQAE
+617 KNAVEALEQAE
-628 KRTEQPV
+628 KRTEKPV
-635 VTVAAR
+635 VSVAAR

-647 YDAMQDEFD
+647 FDAMQDEFD

-675 KKREA
+675 SKRAA
-680 LRPSFD
+680 LQPSFD
-686 KANKTIEDYAAFTQ
+686 KANQAIEDYAAFSQ
-700 KSIQSDRFES
+700 KAIQSDRFES

-722 LATVKTK
+722 LATAKTK
-729 MSQGGASSEA
+729 MGQGAGVSQEA
-739 AQELES
+739 QQELDA
-745 LEDDLEMGGDDMGGS
+745 LEDLE
-760 SDAGSSSEAPAPAG
+760 
-774 GDESAGGSSDELGDD
+774 
-789 LGDDF
+789 

>member
-1 MMHTSFI
+1 MRTSFI
-8 KKATVFGLALAST
+8 KTSVLGLTVAST

-29 SPHKYQ
+29 TPNKYQ

-46 TAMYVNPAGI
+46 TSMYVNPAGI
-56 SETDQFEL
+56 SETDQLEF
-64 SFGFFSSI
+64 SAAFFSSI
-72 SGEASQEYVSFT
+72 SGEASQEYVSLTF
-84 YPIDYKHT
+84 PMDYKHT
-92 WGFSFFENGAS
+92 LGFSFFENGAS
-103 IDGGQDY
+103 IDGGKSY
-110 VENAFMLGYA
+110 GEYAFLLGYA
-120 YNLIQCIALGI
+120 YRLMHCIALGV
-131 DISVLQINQF
+131 DLSVLYINQF
-141 DENKHISLGA
+141 DELKQLTVGA
-151 DVGLNWNPIA
+151 DVGMSWNPLA
-161 NSKFGYLLV
+161 SSKYGYLLIGASV
-170 GVALQNVVQPG
+170 QNLLAPAVSEADGDGSFKFVLF
-181 ISTEEGSSSYSFVA
+181 TESE
-195 PGFFGGDRDD
+195 
-205 AYNIPSNLNFSL
+205 AYKIPANLNFSL
-217 FYRGLNRALEA
+217 FYRGLNRSLEA
-228 KVELSLI
+228 KAELSLI
-235 DVFHSDKEGGDGMN
+235 DIMHDDEEGGEGLN
-249 LEESFTV
+249 LETSFTL
-256 TYFLSPHLGV
+256 TYYLSPHLGV
-266 RLRFTKEGYPVAGAT
+266 RARFTKEGYPVAGAT

-288 LFRYLALDLEM
+288 IFRYLALDLEM

-394 HKAAKAVY
+394 HKAAKSVY

-428 EGKYIDAM
+428 EGKYTEAM
-436 AKYQNIAQKFGE
+436 NKYQNIAQKFGE

-466 GLYQEAVDLLAAI
+466 GLYQESVDLLAAI

-489 RYTMGIAYSRMGKWD
+489 RYTMGIAYSRMGKFD

-532 KLGHIYFS
+532 KLGHLYFS
-540 GEKPDIA
+540 GEKADIA
-547 QAAQMYGQV
+547 AAAQMYGQV
-556 QAGSPVYDEAMLG
+556 QPGSPVYDEAMLG
-569 IAWSFLKVNKPNEAM
+569 IAWSFLKVNKPDEAM

-594 PESFLVSEAYLVI
+594 PESFLVSEAYLVQ
-607 GYCHFMKKDY
+607 GYCYFMKKDY
-617 NNAAKALEQAE
+617 QNAAKSLEQAE
-628 KRTEQPV
+628 KRTEQPIV
-635 VTVAAR
+635 SVASR

-647 YDAMQDEFD
+647 YDAMQSQFD
-656 SVQVKALD
+656 SVQVIALD

-675 KKREA
+675 SKREA
-680 LRPSFD
+680 LRPTFD
-686 KANKTIEDYAAFTQ
+686 KANQAIEDYASFMQ
-700 KSIQSDRFES
+700 RSIQSDRFES

-716 DDAGFT
+716 EDAGFT

-729 MSQGGASSEA
+729 MGQVLVARSRSGTRRIGGPGVNNPGPSPFYFE
-739 AQELES
+739 
-745 LEDDLEMGGDDMGGS
+745 
-760 SDAGSSSEAPAPAG
+760 
-774 GDESAGGSSDELGDD
+774 
-789 LGDDF
+789 

>member
-1 MMHTSFI
+1 MHTSFI
-8 KKATVFGLALAST
+8 KTSVLGLTVAAS

-29 SPHKYQ
+29 APHKYQ

-46 TAMYVNPAGI
+46 TAMYVNPASI
-56 SETDQFEL
+56 SETEQLEF
-64 SFGFFSSI
+64 SAAFFSSI
-72 SGEASQEYVSFT
+72 SGEASQEYLSLTF
-84 YPIDYKHT
+84 PMDYKHT
-92 WGFSFFENGAS
+92 LGFSFFENGAS
-103 IDGGQDY
+103 IDGGKSY
-110 VENAFMLGYA
+110 GEYAFMFGYA
-120 YNLIQCIALGI
+120 YNLFQLLSLGV
-131 DISVLQINQF
+131 DISVLYINQF
-141 DENKHISLGA
+141 DEVTQLT
-151 DVGLNWNPIA
+151 VGSDIGLSWNPLA
-161 NSKFGYLLV
+161 SSKLGYLLV
-170 GVALQNVVQPG
+170 GVALQNILPPA
-181 ISTEEGSSSYSFVA
+181 VA
-195 PGFFGGDRDD
+195 TGDD
-205 AYNIPSNLNFSL
+205 APMFVLFTEDEAYKIPTNLNISL
-217 FYRGLNRALEA
+217 FYRGLNRSLEA
-228 KVELSLI
+228 KIEASLI
-235 DVFHSDKEGGDGMN
+235 DIMHDEAEGGEGFN
-249 LEESFTV
+249 LETSFTL
-256 TYFLSPHLGV
+256 TYYLSPHLGV
-266 RLRFTKEGYPVAGAT
+266 RGRFTKEGYFVAGAT

-288 LFRYLALDLEM
+288 IFRYLSLDLEM

-312 IWAVKL
+312 IWAVKI

-409 PQSDQRAKYH
+409 PQSDQKAKYH

-428 EGKYIDAM
+428 EGKYTEAM
-436 AKYQNIAQKFGE
+436 SKYQNIAQKFGE

-466 GLYQEAVDLLAAI
+466 GLYQESVDLLAAI

-489 RYTMGIAYSRMGKWD
+489 RYTMGIAYSRLGKFE

-509 FRDITEQPV
+509 FRDITEQQY
-518 SNQSERDLQDAAKV
+518 SNQSEQDLQDAARV

-540 GEKPDIA
+540 GEKADIA
-547 QAAQMYGQV
+547 AAAQMYGQV

-569 IAWSFLKVNKPNEAM
+569 IAWSFLKVNKPDEAM

-594 PESFLVSEAYLVI
+594 PESFLVSEAYLVQ
-607 GYCHFMKKDY
+607 GYCYFMKKDY
-617 NNAAKALEQAE
+617 KKAAASLEQAE
-628 KRTEQPV
+628 AKTEKPAV
-635 VTVAAR
+635 SVAAR

-647 YDAMQDEFD
+647 FDAMQDEFD

-675 KKREA
+675 SKREA
-680 LRPSFD
+680 LRPTFN
-686 KANKTIEDYAAFTQ
+686 KANQAIEDYAAFTQ
-700 KSIQSDRFES
+700 RAIQSDRFES

-716 DDAGFT
+716 EDAGFT

-729 MSQGGASSEA
+729 MGQGSAGNAEA
-739 AQELES
+739 AKELDA
-745 LEDDLEMGGDDMGGS
+745 LEDLEL
-760 SDAGSSSEAPAPAG
+760 
-774 GDESAGGSSDELGDD
+774 DE
-789 LGDDF
+789 